1 MSKEEIKIIA
11 HIRSRL
17 AGAFYH
23 VFLSFIGA
31 PHSLRAGQWIV
42 YIERRLSFIDALIH
56 WRVLRHAAILKSD
69 PLFVVTVVNPHHSI
83 AGKAETFGKRYI
95 DMCRHLTS
103 TSYSI

>member
-42 YIERRLSFIDALIH
+42 GIKSRIGFIDALIH
-56 WRVLRHAAILKSD
+56 WRVLRHVAILKSD

>member
-1 MSKEEIKIIA
+1 MIEEEIKIIA

-56 WRVLRHAAILKSD
+56 RRVLRNLTILKSN
-69 PLFVVTVVNPHHSI
+69 PLFVITVVDPHHSI
-83 AGKAETFGKRYI
+83 AGKAEAFGKRDI